1 MYMCHANKVNVAKEM
16 KKECRW
22 PSTCTV
28 RELMIQ
34 QWWHPWKRYWKVDSA
49 SFQTISRFS
58 QVILLLKRRDFRL
71 DWREEATPEFKQ
83 EIVEFIVLL
92 FPSSKKYKIWSF
104 RVGVVQGW
112 QRNVQNSVMRVQS
125 CCFAN

>member
-1 MYMCHANKVNVAKEM
+1 MYCQGPYDPTIGDIHENVTEKQTLHPFKPFRAFPKFPCYLKEGILDQNG
-16 KKECRW
+16 
-22 PSTCTV
+22 
-28 RELMIQ
+28 REG
-34 QWWHPWKRYWKVDSA
+34 A
-49 SFQTISRFS
+49 
-58 QVILLLKRRDFRL
+58 
-71 DWREEATPEFKQ
+71 ACEFKQ